1 MPPIIDWYIKQ
12 LTLFME
18 FIKVAFLA
26 HNQNKKK
33 KKY

>member
-1 MPPIIDWYIKQ
+1 
-12 LTLFME
+12 ME

-33 KKY
+33 KKYWQKTYHMVL